1 MDGTPNQV
9 FDLLQAR
16 GYNIRPG
23 KHQEDFPG
31 RGSRVGFKSTSGT
44 MIANQLTL
52 TADPTYQPSPC
63 CWGYLNMKHFR
74 VGDLTPQ
81 EIGNINKSQTMRIH
95 HITLERLT
103 ELLDILEEDN

>member
-1 MDGTPNQV
+1 MASTPNQV
-9 FDLLQAR
+9 FDHLKAR
-16 GYNIRPG
+16 GYRFRRGRHHGDYPG
-23 KHQEDFPG
+23 GGHRF
-31 RGSRVGFKSTSGT
+31 GFYSSGT
-44 MIANQLTL
+44 MIANQITL
-52 TADPTYQPSPC
+52 TSDPTYPPTPC